1 MSIPKQRE
9 QMTTTIQRWGNSLSV
24 RIPKATAHA
33 LRIHAGS
40 VVDLRIVDGALLITP
55 LPRAPDL
62 AALLARVRPEDIPEV
77 VGW

>member
-9 QMTTTIQRWGNSLSV
+9 QVATTVQRWGNSLSV

-33 LRIHAGS
+33 LRFHAGS
-40 VVDLRIVDGALLITP
+40 PVDLRIVDGALLVTP
-55 LPRAPDL
+55 VPRAPDL

-77 VGW
+77 AGW